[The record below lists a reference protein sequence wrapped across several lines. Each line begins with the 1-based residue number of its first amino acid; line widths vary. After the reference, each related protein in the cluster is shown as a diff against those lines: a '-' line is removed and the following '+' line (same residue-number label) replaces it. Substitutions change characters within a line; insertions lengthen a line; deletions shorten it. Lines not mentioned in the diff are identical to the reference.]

1 MTCILLALNAILH
14 LQNGKT
20 TRQVLLKEFYKGYKI
35 FDKTDDE
42 ILTNVSFD
50 LPKLNSFFNY
60 EKVSKR
66 IHLDIASVNTAI
78 LIKIDNGIIT
88 QANISAGG
96 VAPIPLYLAEM
107 RKSLLGKK
115 VSSET
120 ISEAIQVALSEI
132 NPITDVRGSAE
143 YKKLLLRQ
151 VLLSHF
157 HKYSPELVESELAL

>member
-1 MTCILLALNAILH
+1 VQL
-14 LQNGKT
+14 
-20 TRQVLLKEFYKGYKI
+20 
-35 FDKTDDE
+35 
-42 ILTNVSFD
+42 
-50 LPKLNSFFNY
+50 
-60 EKVSKR
+60 
-66 IHLDIASVNTAI
+66 
-78 LIKIDNGIIT
+78 KIDNEIIT

-115 VSSET
+115 IVAET
-120 ISEAIQVALSEI
+120 ISETIQAALSEI

-151 VLLSHF
+151 LLLSHF

>member
-1 MTCILLALNAILH
+1 M
-14 LQNGKT
+14 Q
-20 TRQVLLKEFYKGYKI
+20 
-35 FDKTDDE
+35 
-42 ILTNVSFD
+42 
-50 LPKLNSFFNY
+50 
-60 EKVSKR
+60 
-66 IHLDIASVNTAI
+66 
-78 LIKIDNGIIT
+78 IKIDNGIIT

-115 VSSET
+115 ISADT

-151 VLLSHF
+151 LLLAHF
-157 HKYSPELVESELAL
+157 YKFSPETIHSEILL